1 MPKSM
6 TGFARADHSADWGNV
21 VCELKSVNHRFLDIS
36 FRMPDSLRS
45 FEHQLREQ
53 IRAALS
59 RGKVECSLSVK
70 FNTGSETQIQLN
82 TELAKSYIESAS
94 ELSQMIS
101 GSQPLDPLELMQLPG
116 VLTSQEIDQD
126 QLSQLVSAAVSE
138 SLVLLEQ
145 SRQTEGDI
153 LGQEVINRTTELSKL
168 TNDLVEIVPAIREL
182 QEEKIRQR
190 LADTDIEINQDR
202 LEQELVLMAQKM
214 DVEEEIDRLRAHLGQ
229 IEDLVTTNQPIGRK
243 LDFLMQELNREANT
257 LGSKSQGL
265 GQTNVAVEMKVLIEQ
280 IREQIQNI
288 E

>member
-21 VCELKSVNHRFLDIS
+21 VCELKSVNHRFLDLS

-45 FEHQLREQ
+45 LEHQLREQ
-53 IRAALS
+53 IRAGLS
-59 RGKVECSLSVK
+59 RGKVECSLSIK
-70 FNTGSETQIQLN
+70 FNAGSETQVQMDKD
-82 TELAKSYIESAS
+82 LAKSYIEAAS
-94 ELSQMIS
+94 ELSQMTS
-101 GSQPLDPLELMQLPG
+101 GGQPLDLLELMQLPG
-116 VLTSQEIDQD
+116 VLSSKEVDQE
-126 QLSQLVSAAVSE
+126 QLMQLVTAAVAE
-138 SLVLLEQ
+138 SLTLLEQ
-145 SRQTEGDI
+145 SRQKEGDMM
-153 LGQEVINRTTELSKL
+153 GQEILKRTSELKKL
-168 TNDLVEIVPAIREL
+168 TSDLVEIVPAIRKA

-202 LEQELVLMAQKM
+202 LEQELVLLAQKM
-214 DVEEEIDRLRAHLGQ
+214 DVEEEIDRLRAHLSQ
-229 IEDLVTTNQPIGRK
+229 IEDLVSTNQPIGRK

-265 GQTNVAVEMKVLIEQ
+265 SQTNVAVEMKVLIEQ